1 MMAAAAMIWKAIMV
15 VPVAITPPVDPAV
28 RLTGIMGR
36 GELLTKC
43 AAGSRVRQR
52 G

>member
-28 RLTGIMGR
+28 RFDGDHG
-36 GELLTKC
+36 
-43 AAGSRVRQR
+43 
-52 G
+52 